1 VKLSEKIQLLR
12 KNNGYSQEKLAVECN
27 VSRQAISKWEADIA
41 LPETEKLLIL
51 SRLFRVSID
60 VLLKDELE
68 IDIAKEVSSC
78 GNINY
83 ANYENNA
90 NGVYDGIIIK
100 ESIADELILNH
111 VSINKVEIWNT
122 NGTPKYWTAIYFTS
136 SRLDFPEQVS
146 KAVISNK
153 GEGNWFVDMKSGNTK
168 FIIFRNKVLKY
179 VIGNSE
185 EKDMVCEECRKLG
198 IPNNQ
203 MNWEE

>member
-1 VKLSEKIQLLR
+1 MKLSEKIQLLR

-51 SRLFRVSID
+51 SRLFRISID

-68 IDIAKEVSSC
+68 IDVSKEVSSC
-78 GNINY
+78 GSTNY
-83 ANYENNA
+83 GNYQNNA
-90 NGVYDGIIIK
+90 NGVYQGIIIK
-100 ESIADELILNH
+100 ESIADELILDY
-111 VSINKVEIWNT
+111 VSINKVEVWKT
-122 NGTPKYWTAIYFTS
+122 NGTPKYWTALYFTS

-146 KAVISNK
+146 KAVIVNK
-153 GEGNWFVDMKSGNTK
+153 GDGNWFVDMKSGNTK
-168 FIIFRNKVLKY
+168 FIVFRNRVLKY
-179 VIGNSE
+179 VIGNGG

-198 IPNNQ
+198 IPDNQ

>member
-1 VKLSEKIQLLR
+1 MKLSEKIQLLR
-12 KNNGYSQEKLAVECN
+12 KNNGYSQEKLAVACN

-51 SRLFRVSID
+51 SRLFRISID

-68 IDIAKEVSSC
+68 IDVAKEVSSC

-83 ANYENNA
+83 ANYENNV
-90 NGVYDGIIIK
+90 NGVYHGIIIK
-100 ESIADELILNH
+100 ESIADELILDH

-122 NGTPKYWTAIYFTS
+122 NGIPKYWTAIYFTS

-153 GEGNWFVDMKSGNTK
+153 GDGNWFVDMKSGNTK

-179 VIGNSE
+179 VIGNGE
-185 EKDMVCEECRKLG
+185 EKDKVCEECRKLG
-198 IPNNQ
+198 IPNSQ